1 MIIIIF
7 LTLFNFAF
15 ATESSPVID
24 PDKFTICAIT
34 INSDD
39 EKKIFQSQ
47 VDKYPKKFNP
57 IVELTNMGDD
67 DNWFQK
73 ACESKIRCDQ
83 LIISGHFAGYFF
95 GENSK
100 KNLPL
105 KDIEKAGCSKTCD
118 GILGQPLEVF
128 LFGCNT
134 LAEKDGDHRTP
145 QQYLQVLLQDGIP
158 LPQAEQIV
166 QSRYGEVGDSNKA
179 SMQRAFG
186 GESKQLYGFDSVG
199 PSGKNIKGFLQNYF
213 RKISAPDQLEK
224 LQAKRMLGQ
233 LNGANKALAESLKS
247 TAFAECHA
255 SELKDEKTKAICKLQ
270 DTRASVDEKLDL
282 IVTLMTQKDSMIYFP
297 YINEFFKKNPPQSLS
312 DQQKETLK
320 QLTNN
325 SVIRNQILGM
335 AKKTTG
341 LGFKKELVDFSFNL
355 GYVNKDERAELMR
368 TEVKKIFAK
377 PLTADDIAS
386 ICNLDYEFS
395 EYVDIKDEDLQNKKI
410 DDFEVYA
417 YQCLS
422 VKDPRVV
429 NRVMNYKFDPQ
440 NDDIKSTMIF
450 LAYEANSKE
459 VKLPNDLVLHLENWF
474 KKEDAKEYALVM
486 HTRLLTPTTSS
497 IALAKNFLFKE
508 NSDISRQSMAIE
520 HLKAIKIQ
528 DQEILK
534 RVNDILIEEKY
545 SQDSLELL
553 IRSESQDPA
562 IQKSIADQ
570 LKPNQYYAPMKAI
583 ALDYYVNRVPTDKNI
598 QSDILN
604 IAMTESDE
612 KLKNTALN
620 FMKNNL
626 ERLDPEVRAKFET
639 IKKE

>member
-1 MIIIIF
+1 MIILI
-7 LTLFNFAF
+7 LSTLLNIAL
-15 ATESSPVID
+15 AKESSPVID

-57 IVELTNMGDD
+57 IVELTNMGNDQ
-67 DNWFQK
+67 NWFQK

-95 GENSK
+95 GDNSA

-213 RKISAPDQLEK
+213 RKISAPEQLEK
-224 LQAKRMLGQ
+224 LQANRMLGQ
-233 LNGANKALAESLKS
+233 LNGANRALAESLKS

-255 SELKDEKTKAICKLQ
+255 SESKDEKTKAICKLQ

-297 YINEFFKKNPPQSLS
+297 YINEFFKNNPPQSLS
-312 DQQKETLK
+312 DKQKETLK
-320 QLTNN
+320 QLTDN
-325 SVIRNQILGM
+325 SVIKNQILGM

-341 LGFKKELVDFSFNL
+341 LGFKKELVDFSYNL

-368 TEVKKIFAK
+368 AEVKKIFEK
-377 PLTADDIAS
+377 PLTANDIAS
-386 ICNLDYEFS
+386 VCNLDYDFD
-395 EYVDIKDEDLQNKKI
+395 EYVEIKDEDIQNKKVGEY
-410 DDFEVYA
+410 EVYA
-417 YQCLS
+417 YQCLG
-422 VKDPRVV
+422 VKDPETVKRA
-429 NRVMNYKFDPQ
+429 MKFIPN
-440 NDDIKSTMIF
+440 NDDLKEVMIY

-459 VKLPNDLVLHLENWF
+459 IKLPDALASHLESWLNDRD
-474 KKEDAKEYALVM
+474 KKDYAFPM
-486 HTRLLTPTTSS
+486 HTRLLIPTATS
-497 IALAKNFLFKE
+497 IAVAKSFLLLEGDSYQQK
-508 NSDISRQSMAIE
+508 RQEAIK
-520 HLKAIKIQ
+520 HLKSIKVQ
-528 DQEILK
+528 DPVILK
-534 RVNDILIEEKY
+534 QVNDIFINNENLIEC
-545 SQDSLELL
+545 LELL
-553 IRSESQDPA
+553 IRSDSQDPI

-570 LKPNQYYAPMKAI
+570 LKPNQYHLKKKTMALEYYMNKAPE
-583 ALDYYVNRVPTDKNI
+583 DKNI

-604 IAMTESDE
+604 IAMTERDK
-612 KLKNTALN
+612 KLKNTALD
-620 FMKNNL
+620 FLKNNL
-626 ERLDPEVRAKFET
+626 EKLDPEVKAKFET